1 MSWQNVKQT
10 LPQIAASAVG
20 MYVVVKKD
28 ATTDSQVVT
37 AGSQND
43 DAIGI
48 SLATVPTYGYA
59 IPVAVEGVTK
69 VLVIASSGA
78 GARMSVGSTNGGV
91 IPVIAS
97 GLATG
102 LGSALGAQGIRYS
115 VGVLQEARAAGEFG
129 SLFIDPREIV

>member
-10 LPQIAASAVG
+10 LPGVAASAVA
-20 MYVVVKKD
+20 MYAVLKRDLTVD
-28 ATTDSQVVT
+28 NQYFT
-37 AGSQND
+37 AGSVND
-43 DAIGI
+43 DAVGI

-59 IPVAVEGVTK
+59 VPVAVEGVTK

-91 IPVIAS
+91 IPVIPS
-97 GLATG
+97 GLATSI
-102 LGSALGAQGIRYS
+102 GSALGVQGLRYS
-115 VGVLQEARAAGEFG
+115 IGVLQEARAAGEYG